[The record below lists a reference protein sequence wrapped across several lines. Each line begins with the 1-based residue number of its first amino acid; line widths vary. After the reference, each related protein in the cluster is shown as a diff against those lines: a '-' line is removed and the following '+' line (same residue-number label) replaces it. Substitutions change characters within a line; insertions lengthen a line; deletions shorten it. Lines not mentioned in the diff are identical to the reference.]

1 MRMSEDV
8 LPILLFSYGTLQ
20 LDSVQ
25 LASFGR
31 LLEGEADALPG
42 WRRDWLEITD
52 PAVLAASGE
61 RFHPV
66 VSRSDDAADIVEGT
80 VFRISA
86 DELAAAD
93 RYEVSDYVRVLVPL
107 RSGRQAWV
115 YVRA

>member
-1 MRMSEDV
+1 MDEGV
-8 LPILLFSYGTLQ
+8 FPILLFSYGTLQ

-31 LLEGEADALPG
+31 LLEGEADALLG

-66 VSRSDDAADIVEGT
+66 VSRSDDAADTVEGM
-80 VFRISA
+80 VFRINA

-93 RYEVSDYVRVLVPL
+93 RYEVSDYVRVLASL